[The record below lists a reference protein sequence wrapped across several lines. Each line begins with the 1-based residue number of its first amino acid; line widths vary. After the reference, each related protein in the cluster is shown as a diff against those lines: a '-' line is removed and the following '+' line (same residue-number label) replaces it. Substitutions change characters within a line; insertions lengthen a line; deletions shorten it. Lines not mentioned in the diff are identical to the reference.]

1 MLRRLNFLTQ
11 QVRCS
16 AAIPKLP
23 CKKMGRSQKRIPI
36 RIHRPLEYERVYL
49 PLHVVADTPF
59 HIQGDEISNAVLN
72 ICERTSSTNRLTP
85 GEYFS
90 WTHAPPAP
98 VELSG
103 FYPHKS
109 TPGTIKRS
117 QLPLEVETC
126 RVRTPAAQSVKGGT
140 TDFPRRV

>member
-1 MLRRLNFLTQ
+1 M
-11 QVRCS
+11 
-16 AAIPKLP
+16 
-23 CKKMGRSQKRIPI
+23 
-36 RIHRPLEYERVYL
+36 
-49 PLHVVADTPF
+49 ADTPF
-59 HIQGDEISNAVLN
+59 HIQGDEISYAALN
-72 ICERTSSTNRLTP
+72 HCERKNRTNRLTP

-126 RVRTPAAQSVKGGT
+126 RDRTPAAQSVKGGT
-140 TDFPRRV
+140 TDFPRRSDNLDLMAGLRHAQVTPAARFGQF